1 MSVVNVRKVLIGVN
15 AALLLALAGMSAWP
29 AGASQPGAA
38 VPGRDRG
45 QYTMVTGRMAT
56 GSGDAVYIV
65 DAVNR
70 ELVALRW
77 DNSRRALV
85 GVGYRN
91 LDADGATAPTR

>member
-1 MSVVNVRKVLIGVN
+1 MSVRKILIGIN
-15 AALLLALAGMSAWP
+15 AILLLALAGMSAWP
-29 AGASQPGAA
+29 AGASQPGPAT
-38 VPGRDRG
+38 PPRDRG
-45 QYTMVTGRMAT
+45 QYTMVTGRMGT

-85 GVGYRN
+85 GVGYRS